1 MKLNFFRYSILTVFF
16 FLISDFLIAQGATEK
31 PANAIQIKKE
41 APVSNTSVLAHTG
54 MPVQS
59 VAWRPDGKY
68 FATTWN
74 NSVIL
79 WDADLNT
86 ITAIW
91 SGHKDSV
98 VSGKFSSDGQW
109 FLSVSEDNSLI
120 IRNIDE
126 KISAIKIVGE
136 GAYPIRDAVFMDN
149 GYSVMAPIDGLNTT
163 HCFRLVMT
171 NQFIFKGIVS
181 TVSPVKALDVNPELS
196 RLLLT
201 TADGTVTLYNLD
213 DSIDPEHRK
222 QSFPR
227 YVDSNIGAI
236 FSPDGQYFLSAADK
250 TSLVVCPV
258 YGQGASVIRDSDMPV
273 NAAVFSPD
281 GSKVAAALRNGMIKV
296 YEISS
301 GTVTDAYSILVEA
314 GDVVESLAFSPDGN
328 SLVAG
333 TKLGYIFRWGTSE
346 IARREIVPP
355 VRKTYE
361 TKDLDKLAEVLAD
374 KTVVRNVKTN
384 EEKVASEISKK
395 TVSLP
400 RNTLSFSL
408 TYNTLGSEQY
418 VGAFD
423 LTGIYRNLK
432 FYPIHFGGGGD
443 LSAGMPSS
451 KFKYSYSVGNKPW
464 LYSAAVYGLIGLSY
478 YNPKADLL
486 LFSELHVGGNLRLF
500 FNNDFTYYN
509 VSKPS
514 GALQLDV
521 IMGIQW
527 NHFHVIAGG
536 TFDSNLGMLLKAGL
550 GFTIYM
556 GTKDQ
561 QKEIPSF

>member
-1 MKLNFFRYSILTVFF
+1 MLTVFF
-16 FLISDFLIAQGATEK
+16 LFVSSILFAESAVEK
-31 PANAIQIKKE
+31 PANAIEIKKE

-68 FATTWN
+68 FATTWD

-91 SGHKDSV
+91 SGHKEPV
-98 VSGKFSSDGQW
+98 VSGKFSADGQW

-120 IRNIDE
+120 IRNLDE

-136 GAYPIRDAVFMDN
+136 GAYPIKDAVFMDN

-171 NQFIFKGIVS
+171 NQFIFKGITTS
-181 TVSPVKALDVNPELS
+181 VSPVTALDVNPELS

-201 TADGTVTLYNLD
+201 ASDGTVTLFNLD
-213 DSIDPEHRK
+213 DSIDSEHRK
-222 QSFPR
+222 QTFPR
-227 YVDSNIGAI
+227 YVDSHIGAI

-258 YGQGASVIRDSDMPV
+258 YGQGASVIRDSDMPL

-281 GSKVAAALRNGMIKV
+281 GTKVAAALRNGMIKV
-296 YEISS
+296 YEIST
-301 GTVTDAYSILVEA
+301 GEVTDAYSILVEA

-333 TKLGYIFRWGTSE
+333 TKRGYIFRWGTTE

-361 TKDLDKLAEVLAD
+361 TRDLDKLAEVLAD
-374 KTVVRNVKTN
+374 KTVVRNIKTD
-384 EEKVASEISKK
+384 EEAVASEISKK
-395 TVSLP
+395 TVTLP

-408 TYNTLGSEQY
+408 TYNTLGSDQY
-418 VGAFD
+418 VGAFG
-423 LTGIYRNLK
+423 LTGIYRNFA
-432 FYPIHFGGGGD
+432 FYPIYLGGGGD

-451 KFKYSYSVGNKPW
+451 NFRYTYSVDNKPW
-464 LYSAAVYGLIGLSY
+464 LYSAAVFGLAGLSY
-478 YNPKADLL
+478 YNPTANLL
-486 LFSELHVGGNLRLF
+486 LFSELHLGGNLRVF

-509 VSKPS
+509 VSTPS
-514 GALQLDV
+514 GAMQLD
-521 IMGIQW
+521 ILMGVQW

-536 TFDSNLGMLLKAGL
+536 TFDTNLGMLFKAGL
-550 GFTIYM
+550 GFTVYI
-556 GTKDQ
+556 GSKDQ
-561 QKEIPSF
+561 KKDIPAF